1 MTFIRA
7 SAPAQPNLK
16 WDFISIK
23 WPSSASPPPHPSRP
37 PTPRLIDRQLAE
49 VDSIVELILTSDATE
64 ELFICVLSF
73 TQRDGLFTLGN
84 GLYFVSVWTMV
95 LIAEPQPEQSFFG

>member
-1 MTFIRA
+1 MGFYFNQTA
-7 SAPAQPNLK
+7 LLGLPT
-16 WDFISIK
+16 
-23 WPSSASPPPHPSRP
+23 PSPLPPSH
-37 PTPRLIDRQLAE
+37 PRLIDRQLAE

-84 GLYFVSVWTMV
+84 GLYFVSVWTMHG
-95 LIAEPQPEQSFFG
+95 INCGAAAGAELFG